1 MRWRGVQLV
10 MLVAMAMTTGAALPA
25 RAARQDA
32 APQFTIQIVP
42 KTPAQNHGTASPRS
56 SQGQSAQSPRA
67 RQTPSQTPG
76 QPPVPA
82 ATPPA
87 QAQRPAKSPP
97 SRSQTE
103 SSAASQ
109 RAASPAG
116 SVNAP
121 APAALA
127 RLEQTLAEQRAGE
140 QRKAQLQQALEAAR
154 HIVVQA
160 AGPQAVRPVLFVFV
174 DYEKTPHGKRH
185 LEEAQRRKERELL
198 LQMLK
203 EHVQQVELQGCELVE
218 TTRMFE
224 YRFRRTARLSELD
237 AYGVTYTRQDGGG
250 FSFTLKSPA
259 KQAVLFQ
266 QHRGTAQLSEQYG
279 DEIVF
284 RTTITDGMQAFVLK
298 QRLQELINRCKL
310 GNGYKAGADLPE
322 MAATPMVRQE
332 GPVLRRSE

>member
-1 MRWRGVQLV
+1 MRWRSVQLV
-10 MLVAMAMTTGAALPA
+10 MLMTVAMASSAALPA
-25 RAARQDA
+25 RAARQDT

-42 KTPAQNHGTASPRS
+42 KSPAQNQGTASPRS
-56 SQGQSAQSPRA
+56 AQEKSAPAPRA
-67 RQTPSQTPG
+67 SQTPG
-76 QPPVPA
+76 QTPKQTPAPPVPA
-82 ATPPA
+82 PA
-87 QAQRPAKSPP
+87 QAQRPAKTVPAPRAQAEPP
-97 SRSQTE
+97 A
-103 SSAASQ
+103 AAS
-109 RAASPAG
+109 SPG
-116 SVNAP
+116 SVNTP
-121 APAALA
+121 SPSALT

-154 HIVVQA
+154 HVVVQA
-160 AGPQAVRPVLFVFV
+160 AGPQAFRPALFVFV
-174 DYEKTPHGKRH
+174 DYEKTPHGKRR
-185 LEEAQRRKERELL
+185 LEEAQRRRERELL

-224 YRFRRTARLSELD
+224 YRFRRTARLSQLD
-237 AYGVTYTRQDGGG
+237 AYNVTYTRQDGGG
-250 FSFTLKSPA
+250 FSFTLKSTA

-266 QHRGTAQLSEQYG
+266 QHRGAAQLSEQYG

-322 MAATPMVRQE
+322 MVATPAIRQE